1 MRLFDWLSSGPTLI
15 GKGVEDSRRAMSWV
29 RQNLRGN
36 RIAPPA
42 SWKRKPEQPP
52 VLLIHGYLGTRG
64 SLHVLEE
71 RLSSLGHLV
80 FTYRLGALHV
90 GDIAESAAVIAR
102 KVESI
107 AAQTSLDRLDI
118 VGYSMGGLVGLYY
131 VKKMGGRRRVR
142 RLVML
147 GTPASGTWSA
157 LWGLAAAPFAKAGL
171 QLLPDSAFLRDLG
184 QAPMPPEVQIV
195 SVAGERDRLA
205 PLHRTILDGGRHIV
219 VNTNHAGLLVDGEI
233 ADLVGEILGAPEPPG
248 STAVSLARTDVDG

>member
-1 MRLFDWLSSGPTLI
+1 MKLVDWLSSGSALV
-15 GKGVEDSRRAMSWV
+15 GRGVEDSRRAMSWM
-29 RQNLRGN
+29 RHSLRGN
-36 RIAPPA
+36 RIAPPS
-42 SWKRKPEQPP
+42 SWERKHEQPP

-64 SLHVLEE
+64 SLHVLQE

-80 FTYRLGALHV
+80 FTYRLGALHG

-157 LWGLAAAPFAKAGL
+157 LLGVAVAPFARAGL
-171 QLLPDSAFLRDLG
+171 QLLPDSAFLRDLD
-184 QAPMPPEVQIV
+184 QAPMPQNVQIV
-195 SVAGERDRLA
+195 SIAGERDRLA
-205 PLHRTILDGGRHIV
+205 PLNRTRLAGVQHLR
-219 VNTNHAGLLVDGEI
+219 VNTNHAGLLVDGEV
-233 ADLVGEILGAPEPPG
+233 ADLLGEILAAPERAAPKQG
-248 STAVSLARTDVDG
+248 FLARTDVD

>member
-1 MRLFDWLSSGPTLI
+1 MRLFDWLSSGSALI
-15 GKGVEDSRRAMSWV
+15 GNGVEDTRRAMSWM

-36 RIAPPA
+36 RIAPPGA
-42 SWKRKPEQPP
+42 WERKPEQPP

-157 LWGLAAAPFAKAGL
+157 LLGVAMAPFTKAGL
-171 QLLPDSAFLRDLG
+171 QLLPDSAFLRDLD
-184 QAPMPPEVQIV
+184 QAPMPQNVRIV
-195 SVAGERDRLA
+195 SIAGERDRLA
-205 PLHRTILDGGRHIV
+205 PLSRTMLAGVGHIRV
-219 VNTNHAGLLVDGEI
+219 KTNHAGLLVDGEV
-233 ADLVGEILGAPEPPG
+233 ADLVGQILAEPELPS
-248 STAVSLARTDVDG
+248 STAVLPSAH

>member
-1 MRLFDWLSSGPTLI
+1 MRLFDLLSSGSTLI
-15 GKGVEDSRRAMSWV
+15 GKGVEDSRRAMSWM

-36 RIAPPA
+36 RIAPPG
-42 SWKRKPEQPP
+42 SWERKPEQPP
-52 VLLIHGYLGTRG
+52 VLLIHGYLSTRG

-131 VKKMGGRRRVR
+131 VKKMGGGRRVR
-142 RLVML
+142 RHVML
-147 GTPASGTWSA
+147 GAPSSGTWSA
-157 LWGLAAAPFAKAGL
+157 LLGVAVAPFARAGR
-171 QLLPDSAFLRDLG
+171 QLLPDSAFLRDLD
-184 QAPMPPEVQIV
+184 QAPMPQDVQII
-195 SVAGERDRLA
+195 SIAGERDRVA
-205 PLHRTILDGGRHIV
+205 PLARTMPTGAGHIRV
-219 VNTNHAGLLVDGEI
+219 KTNHAGLLVDGEI
-233 ADLVGEILGAPEPPG
+233 ADLVGQILA
-248 STAVSLARTDVDG
+248 SQVDGSIV